1 MKPEPSQSQH
11 DDFTPRERTQVGSDM
26 VCVTLQRP
34 PHFWRFA
41 CPPTGTG
48 DLLERL
54 AEMADNPNNPMT
66 WADAELIASEI
77 LVHHHLDHPSA
88 G

>member
-1 MKPEPSQSQH
+1 MSRPDTTGQSKHSTPE
-11 DDFTPRERTQVGSDM
+11 M

-41 CPPTGTG
+41 CELPNTG

-54 AEMADNPNNPMT
+54 AVLADNEESDLT
-66 WADAELIASEI
+66 WDDAELIASQV
-77 LVHHHLDHPSA
+77 LAHRHPDHPQA
-88 G
+88 APPHDR

>member
-1 MKPEPSQSQH
+1 MKTPKAKKTNPPPE
-11 DDFTPRERTQVGSDM
+11 M

-41 CPPTGTG
+41 CDLQRTG

-54 AEMADNPNNPMT
+54 AYLADNEESDLT
-66 WADAELIASEI
+66 WDDAESIASQV
-77 LVHHHLDHPSA
+77 LAHRHPDQSKDA
-88 G
+88 PKYDR

>member
-1 MKPEPSQSQH
+1 
-11 DDFTPRERTQVGSDM
+11 M

-41 CPPTGTG
+41 CPSAGTG

-54 AEMADNPNNPMT
+54 AAMADNPNNPMT
-66 WADAELIASEI
+66 WEDAELIASEI
-77 LVHHHLDHPSA
+77 VVHHHLDHPSA
-88 G
+88 GERNDR